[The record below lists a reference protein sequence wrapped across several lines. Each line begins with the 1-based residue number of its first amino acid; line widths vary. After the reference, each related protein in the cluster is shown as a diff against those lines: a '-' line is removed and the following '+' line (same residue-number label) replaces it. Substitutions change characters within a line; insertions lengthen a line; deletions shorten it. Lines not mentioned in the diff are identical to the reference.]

1 MFALVISIFIIG
13 QERSS
18 GQISR
23 EERRIRG
30 NTVYDCCVCF
40 HIVMFQ
46 CNSRVL
52 DVDAIA
58 VHLRVNGFIDWA
70 VERSRKRGG
79 LFKTRFVNLLKIIV
93 VCTWKITTVL

>member
-40 HIVMFQ
+40 HIVMYP
-46 CNSRVL
+46 CNRRVL
-52 DVDAIA
+52 NVDAIA
-58 VHLRVNGFIDWA
+58 VHLRVNAFIDWA
-70 VERSRKRGG
+70 VGEKQAKGWP
-79 LFKTRFVNLLKIIV
+79 V
-93 VCTWKITTVL
+93 